1 MNLLARALMAQANS
15 EAVENSIGGICAYRI
30 TEFLRMNPLEFSGSK
45 VEEDPNGF
53 IKEVYKTLAIMRLTS
68 REKVELAAYQLKDVN
83 QVWYEQRKDYSLV
96 GAAP

>member
-1 MNLLARALMAQANS
+1 M
-15 EAVENSIGGICAYRI
+15 
-30 TEFLRMNPLEFSGSK
+30 
-45 VEEDPNGF
+45 EEDRNGF
-53 IKEVYKTLAIMRLTS
+53 IDKDYKTLAIMRLTS

>member
-1 MNLLARALMAQANS
+1 MDNVTLEEFRTSMNLLARALMAQANS

-53 IKEVYKTLAIMRLTS
+53 IKEVYKTLAIIRLTVAS
-68 REKVELAAYQLKDVN
+68 RLSIE
-83 QVWYEQRKDYSLV
+83 RCRSSLV
-96 GAAP
+96 